1 MVLSGPKRVS
11 YLASTSNQN
20 SGGGSKKAGLQSQVG
35 VGAYAGIHRGGL
47 TSSGVRYG
55 GAGQKKMLVMQAPT
69 NQSRPTGV
77 RPSNWMKYN
86 F

>member
-1 MVLSGPKRVS
+1 MVLSGSKRVS

-35 VGAYAGIHRGGL
+35 IGAYAGIHRGGL
-47 TSSGVRYG
+47 SANGARYG
-55 GAGQKKMLVMQAPT
+55 GTGLIKMLVTQAPT

-77 RPSNWMKYN
+77 RPSIWMKYN